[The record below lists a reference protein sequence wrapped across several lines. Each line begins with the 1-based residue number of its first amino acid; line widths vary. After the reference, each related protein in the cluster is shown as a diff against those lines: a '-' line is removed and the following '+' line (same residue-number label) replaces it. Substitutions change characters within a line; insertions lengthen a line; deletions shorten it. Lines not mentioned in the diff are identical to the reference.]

1 VFHLVVGDASAAS
14 EPDTVTITV
23 RDANQ
28 PPSCGLAQASQ
39 SLVWPPNHK
48 LVSVVVQ
55 GVSDPDDADVRISIT
70 GVTQDEALNGLGDGD
85 TTPDAVLQGG
95 SVLLRAE
102 RSGLGTGRIYA
113 VTFSAADSKGAACT
127 GTIAVCV
134 PHDRG
139 TNACSDTGLRY
150 NSLGR

>member
-1 VFHLVVGDASAAS
+1 
-14 EPDTVTITV
+14 
-23 RDANQ
+23 
-28 PPSCGLAQASQ
+28 
-39 SLVWPPNHK
+39 
-48 LVSVVVQ
+48 
-55 GVSDPDDADVRISIT
+55 VSDPDDPDVRISIT
-70 GVTQDEALNGLGDGD
+70 GVTQDEPLNGLGDGD

-102 RSGLGTGRIYA
+102 RSGLGTGRIYT
-113 VTFSAADSKGAACT
+113 VTFSATDTKGAACT

-139 TNACSDTGLRY
+139 TDACSDTGLRY